1 MQKNT
6 LEGKAKTK
14 NGIKR
19 LCFCAVCILLEVIF
33 IVSMITRLNEYAE
46 IVNLLTRLLGT
57 ILVLAL
63 YASDQTSSMKMP
75 WIILILIF
83 PIMGV
88 ALYLLIG
95 LNGGTRKMRKRY
107 EKIDSRLFPLI
118 PANRDNLERL
128 RLQLPKAGSIS
139 TYIQRNSS
147 YPVYRNTDITY
158 YDEAIKGLHAQLADL
173 AKAEHFIFMEYHAIE
188 DAEAWHMVQEV
199 LEDRVKAGVEVRV
212 FYDDMGSIG
221 FINTDFIKKME
232 KVGIRCRVF
241 NPFTP
246 GLNMFLNNRDHRKI
260 TVIDGKVGFTGGYN
274 LANEYF
280 NMTQP
285 YGMWKDTGIRLEGD
299 AVKSLTVTFLEM
311 WNAVSDKD
319 ADDVDVEKYLTPSGY
334 RARQAGF
341 VQPYA
346 DIPTDDEQA
355 TKKILAVLDEFFDS
369 VSARRVNGEL
379 DRSFIYMLADAKHVD
394 REALYNAFSR
404 RDQGLE
410 GLPDVTEEISEDEYR
425 LAEYNVLIKSS
436 GGDAQ
441 RFHSKNYPI
450 SYYDPVISKYFKSIS
465 LVHKLQETRAFVGF
479 SRAEPSEMPISE
491 RKKMLRL
498 GSENW
503 LPAIQVHGEGIFF
516 EFNKEAV
523 EEWAQR
529 PAVLA
534 RLRNLQDSY
543 RNSKFGANVTGDLR
557 PEFVLIHTFAH
568 LIINQLSF
576 ECGYG
581 SSSIRER
588 IYCEKAENEYGM
600 YGVLIYTASGD
611 SEGSLGGLVRQGAKD
626 HIEDTI
632 RDAVRNAAWC
642 SSDPVCIQ
650 SYGQGPE
657 SCNLAACHNC
667 ALLPETC
674 CECGNRLLDRGTVV
688 GTLDNKSIG
697 FFAELL
703 EQ

>member
-1 MQKNT
+1 MFPDIEYTSSGIDEEQWQVFDSRDGSNVKQF
-6 LEGKAKTK
+6 
-14 NGIKR
+14 IKR
-19 LCFCAVCILLEVIF
+19 LAEGVKSKWEALYGPLNKSKLPDAADVRYMASILRGDFDCAVSMNVQLHNASEALIALTKEQYRCLDQLDDNPRCLIQGPAGTGKTLLAIEEVKKS
-33 IVSMITRLNEYAE
+33 VARGE
-46 IVNLLTRLLGT
+46 
-57 ILVLAL
+57 
-63 YASDQTSSMKMP
+63 K
-75 WIILILIF
+75 
-83 PIMGV
+83 V
-88 ALYLLIG
+88 ALFCFNSNLADWLNSYFSDMPESVRPEFVGTLHKYMTQVAKGADLLPPYPHDPDRIRYYRY
-95 LNGGTRKMRKRY
+95 NPETCKIRRSTGGTSASLSGVYYECTCGARKNIAGATRPGALS
-107 EKIDSRLFPLI
+107 KIGYRCKGSKPWLGM
-118 PANRDNLERL
+118 DNDEEHPCGR
-128 RLQLPKAGSIS
+128 
-139 TYIQRNSS
+139 
-147 YPVYRNTDITY
+147 TD
-158 YDEAIKGLHAQLADL
+158 
-173 AKAEHFIFMEYHAIE
+173 
-188 DAEAWHMVQEV
+188 
-199 LEDRVKAGVEVRV
+199 VRV
-212 FYDDMGSIG
+212 VLRGATNVWFADTRSSI
-221 FINTDFIKKME
+221 
-232 KVGIRCRVF
+232 
-241 NPFTP
+241 
-246 GLNMFLNNRDHRKI
+246 
-260 TVIDGKVGFTGGYN
+260 Y
-274 LANEYF
+274 
-280 NMTQP
+280 
-285 YGMWKDTGIRLEGD
+285 
-299 AVKSLTVTFLEM
+299 
-311 WNAVSDKD
+311 
-319 ADDVDVEKYLTPSGY
+319 
-334 RARQAGF
+334 
-341 VQPYA
+341 
-346 DIPTDDEQA
+346 IPTDDEQV
-355 TKKILAVLDEFFDS
+355 TKKIIAILDEFFD
-369 VSARRVNGEL
+369 VLSAMRVDGEWN
-379 DRSFIYMLADAKHVD
+379 RGFIDMLAERHRVDKNELYDA
-394 REALYNAFSR
+394 FIR

-479 SRAEPSEMPISE
+479 SRADPSEMPISE

-588 IYCEKAENEYGM
+588 IYCEKAENKYGM

-611 SEGSLGGLVRQGAKD
+611 SEGSLGGLVRQGTKD

-632 RDAVRNAAWC
+632 RDAVRNVAWC